1 MAEGLGFEPSHNGFR
16 DRRAT
21 TTLALNMFVFVC
33 PKCQASFRFAKKVEE
48 LANRSFMVGIEGFEP
63 SLEGF

>member
-21 TTLALNMFVFVC
+21 ATLALSINNYIDFVSSPDCTGGV
-33 PKCQASFRFAKKVEE
+33 
-48 LANRSFMVGIEGFEP
+48 N
-63 SLEGF
+63 SLD

>member
-21 TTLALNMFVFVC
+21 ATLALNVYGRDREIRTLTERILS
-33 PKCQASFRFAKKVEE
+33 P
-48 LANRSFMVGIEGFEP
+48 LPLPVGLYPHKGVLGTGRHP
-63 SLEGF
+63 